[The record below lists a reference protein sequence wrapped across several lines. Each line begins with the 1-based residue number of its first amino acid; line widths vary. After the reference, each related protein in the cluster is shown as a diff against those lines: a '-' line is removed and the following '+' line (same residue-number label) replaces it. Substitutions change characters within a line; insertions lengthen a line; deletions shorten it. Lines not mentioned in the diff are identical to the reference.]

1 MIWAKHEQDVAEGLI
16 HYLPLPTQLIKDACA
31 TLTRLPPTVFF
42 RATDA
47 LHLACAADAGLK
59 AIYSHDRHLL
69 AAAPRFGLKGFD
81 IVSSASS

>member
-1 MIWAKHEQDVAEGLI
+1 MPSRLI
-16 HYLPLPTQLIKDACA
+16 NDACA
-31 TLTRLPPTVFF
+31 TLTRLPPTVFL

-81 IVSSASS
+81 IISSASS